1 MLKFVSIFALVVL
14 LTLPGLLEAQCSMCK
29 AVVESNAQT
38 GDNIVEGVNSAIL
51 YLMGIPYALIAFLG
65 FMWYKKFGKTE
76 ESN

>member
-1 MLKFVSIFALVVL
+1 MIRLFSIIVFIVI
-14 LTLPGLLEAQCSMCK
+14 LTLPSLVEAQCSMCK

-65 FMWYKKFGKTE
+65 FMWYKNFGKAE
-76 ESN
+76 EGN

>member
-1 MLKFVSIFALVVL
+1 MIKFVSIVVFVVILTTPSLV
-14 LTLPGLLEAQCSMCK
+14 EAQCSMCK

-38 GDNIVEGVNSAIL
+38 GDNIVEGLNSAIL

-65 FMWYKKFGKTE
+65 FMWYKKFGKAE

>member
-1 MLKFVSIFALVVL
+1 MLRFVSIIVFLLL
-14 LTLPGLLEAQCSMCK
+14 LTAPGLVEAQCSMCK

-51 YLMGIPYALIAFLG
+51 YLMGIPYFLIAVLG
-65 FMWYKKFGKTE
+65 YMWYKKFGKNE